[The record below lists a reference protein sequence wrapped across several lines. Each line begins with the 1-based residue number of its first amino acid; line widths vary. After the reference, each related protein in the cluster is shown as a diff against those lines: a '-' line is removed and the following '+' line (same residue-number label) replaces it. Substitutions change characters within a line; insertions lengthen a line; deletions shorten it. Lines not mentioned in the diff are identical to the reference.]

1 MTVSSTWGGRKR
13 ELDREADRV
22 AYLNNLKLYS
32 RLKPQHMQT
41 THHNFMAD
49 FSDSDRPRKKARL
62 SDLTAS
68 TESPPKDEF
77 NWSWPADLDPSTIK
91 PISPPPLA
99 RHNKGKEKQ
108 QEQHTITQASPF
120 QLTNIRDLPASANV
134 DTVTLSDILG
144 DPMIKE
150 QWQFNFLLDIDFIMS
165 HLDEDVRDT
174 VQTKI
179 IHGFHQP
186 NNLSRVSLEA
196 AAKKYP
202 NVETMHIW
210 LPAYGTHHS
219 KMMILIRHDDTAQVV
234 IHTANMI
241 SQDWTNLTQAVWR
254 SPLLPLSRA
263 EKETSE
269 APIGSGTRFKQELL
283 NYLQGY
289 KSKFRDPTRPLIDQL
304 KQYDFSSVKAALV
317 ASVPGKQQI
326 GMDITNS
333 KQSLWG
339 WPGLERVL
347 KDIPPTTPASRA
359 QINVQISSIG
369 TLYQK
374 WLNGFFD
381 VLRTTSDK
389 QPKHDSASV
398 LVIFPTADEIRRSLD
413 GYQSGSSIHMKL
425 DSDVQKKQLSY
436 MKPLLCTWAGDTNGD
451 RNGVQQ
457 AGRRRAAPH
466 IKTFIRFSD
475 KDCNKINWTLVTS
488 ANLSKQAWGE
498 MANKNREVSI
508 SSFEIGVLVC
518 PQWLAGEGEKACMV
532 PVFKKDNPDVTTIS
546 EAASKT
552 IGVRMPYDLPLAPYT
567 GNEVPWCAERPHDEP
582 DWKGIMWQT
591 YNPRM

>member
-1 MTVSSTWGGRKR
+1 
-13 ELDREADRV
+13 
-22 AYLNNLKLYS
+22 
-32 RLKPQHMQT
+32 
-41 THHNFMAD
+41 MAD
-49 FSDSDRPRKKARL
+49 FPDSDRPRKKARR
-62 SDLTAS
+62 SDSTAS
-68 TESPPKDEF
+68 TESSPKDDYSW
-77 NWSWPADLDPSTIK
+77 NWPADLAPPTIK
-91 PISPPPLA
+91 PISPPPLTRA
-99 RHNKGKEKQ
+99 NKGKEKQ
-108 QEQHTITQASPF
+108 QEKTTSTQPSPF
-120 QLTNIRDLPASANV
+120 QLTRIRDLPASANV

-179 IHGFHQP
+179 IHGFHKQNDP
-186 NNLSRVSLEA
+186 SRLNLEA
-196 AAKKYP
+196 TAKKYP

-210 LPAYGTHHS
+210 LPAFGTHHS
-219 KMMILIRHDDTAQVV
+219 KMMILIRHDDTAQVI

-254 SPLLPLSRA
+254 SPLLPLSSA
-263 EKETSE
+263 DDETSE
-269 APIGSGTRFKQELL
+269 APIGSGARFKQELL

-289 KSKFRDPTRPLIDQL
+289 KSKYRDPTRPLIDQL
-304 KQYDFSSVKAALV
+304 KRYDFSSIKAALV

-326 GMDITNS
+326 GTETASN

-347 KDIPPTTPASRA
+347 KEVLATKPASKA

-369 TLYQK
+369 TLYEK

-381 VLRTTSDK
+381 ILRTTTTGR
-389 QPKHDSASV
+389 QPRSEPASIQ
-398 LVIFPTADEIRRSLD
+398 VIFPTADEIRRSLD

-425 DSDVQKKQLSY
+425 DSDVQKKQLSS

-475 KDCNKINWTLVTS
+475 NDCNKIDWTLVTS

-498 MANKNREVSI
+498 MVNKNREVNI

-518 PQWLAGEGEKACMV
+518 PQWLAGEGEKASMV
-532 PVFKKDNPDVTTIS
+532 PVFKKDDPDMDTTLERVDRI
-546 EAASKT
+546 
-552 IGVRMPYDLPLAPYT
+552 IGVRMPYDLPLAPYAA
-567 GNEVPWCAERPHDEP
+567 NEVPWCAERSHNEP
-582 DWKGIMWQT
+582 DWKGVVWQT
-591 YNPRM
+591 YNPRV

>member
-1 MTVSSTWGGRKR
+1 
-13 ELDREADRV
+13 
-22 AYLNNLKLYS
+22 
-32 RLKPQHMQT
+32 
-41 THHNFMAD
+41 MAD
-49 FSDSDRPRKKARL
+49 FSESDRPRKKARL
-62 SDLTAS
+62 SESTAS
-68 TESPPKDEF
+68 TESPPKGEYSW
-77 NWSWPADLDPSTIK
+77 NWPADLAPSTIK

-99 RHNKGKEKQ
+99 RDKGKEKQ
-108 QEQHTITQASPF
+108 QEEPTSTQPSPF
-120 QLTNIRDLPASANV
+120 QLTRIRDLSASANV

-165 HLDEDVRDT
+165 HLDEDVRNT

-179 IHGFHQP
+179 IHGFHKQKDP
-186 NNLSRVSLEA
+186 SRLSLEA

-202 NVETMHIW
+202 NVETMYIW
-210 LPAYGTHHS
+210 LPAFGTHHS
-219 KMMILIRHDDTAQVV
+219 KMMVLIRHDDTAQVI

-254 SPLLPLSRA
+254 SPLLPLSGTDN
-263 EKETSE
+263 ETSE
-269 APIGSGTRFKQELL
+269 APIGSGARFKRELL

-289 KSKFRDPTRPLIDQL
+289 KSKFRDPTRPLVDQL
-304 KQYDFSSVKAALV
+304 KKYDFSSVKAALV

-326 GMDITNS
+326 GTITANS

-347 KDIPPTTPASRA
+347 EEVPATTPASRA
-359 QINVQISSIG
+359 RINVQISSIG
-369 TLYQK
+369 TLYEK

-381 VLRTTSDK
+381 VLRTTTK
-389 QPKHDSASV
+389 EQQPKSEAASV
-398 LVIFPTADEIRRSLD
+398 RVIFPTADEIRRSLD

-425 DSDVQKKQLSY
+425 DSDIQKKQLSY

-451 RNGVQQ
+451 RNEVQR
-457 AGRRRAAPH
+457 ADRRRAAPH

-475 KDCNKINWTLVTS
+475 NDCHKIDWTLVTS

-498 MANKNREVSI
+498 MANKNREVNI
-508 SSFEIGVLVC
+508 ASFEIGVLVC
-518 PQWLAGEGEKACMV
+518 PHWLAGEGEKASMV
-532 PVFKKDNPDVTTIS
+532 PVFKKDNPDVNTTS
-546 EAASKT
+546 EGFNKL
-552 IGVRMPYDLPLAPYT
+552 IGMRMPYDLPLAPYA

-582 DWKGIMWQT
+582 DWKGLKWQT
-591 YNPRM
+591 YNPRV

>member
-1 MTVSSTWGGRKR
+1 
-13 ELDREADRV
+13 
-22 AYLNNLKLYS
+22 
-32 RLKPQHMQT
+32 
-41 THHNFMAD
+41 MAD
-49 FSDSDRPRKKARL
+49 FSESGRPRKKARL
-62 SDLTAS
+62 SDSTAS
-68 TESPPKDEF
+68 TVSPPKDEYSW
-77 NWSWPADLDPSTIK
+77 NWPADLAPSTIK
-91 PISPPPLA
+91 PISPPPLT
-99 RHNKGKEKQ
+99 RNNKGKEKQ
-108 QEQHTITQASPF
+108 QERSTITQPSPF
-120 QLTNIRDLPASANV
+120 QLTRIRDLPASANV

-179 IHGFHQP
+179 IHGFHKQNDP
-186 NNLSRVSLEA
+186 SRLNLEA
-196 AAKKYP
+196 TAKKYP
-202 NVETMHIW
+202 NVETMYIW
-210 LPAYGTHHS
+210 LPAFGTHHS

-241 SQDWTNLTQAVWR
+241 SQDWSNLTQAVWR
-254 SPLLPLSRA
+254 SPLLPLSGTDN
-263 EKETSE
+263 ETSDI
-269 APIGSGTRFKQELL
+269 PIGSGARFKRELL

-304 KQYDFSSVKAALV
+304 KKYDFSSIKAALV

-326 GMDITNS
+326 GTDITNS
-333 KQSLWG
+333 QQSLWG

-347 KDIPPTTPASRA
+347 KEVPATTPASKA

-369 TLYQK
+369 TLYEK

-381 VLRTTSDK
+381 VLRTTTTGQ
-389 QPKHDSASV
+389 QPRSEAASV
-398 LVIFPTADEIRRSLD
+398 RVIFPTADEVRRSLD

-425 DSDVQKKQLSY
+425 DSDVQRKQLSY
-436 MKPLLCTWAGDTNGD
+436 MKPLLCTWAGDTNED

-475 KDCNKINWTLVTS
+475 NDCNRIDWTLVTS

-498 MANKNREVSI
+498 MANKNREVNI
-508 SSFEIGVLVC
+508 ASFEIGVLIC
-518 PQWLAGEGEKACMV
+518 PQWLAGEGEKASMV
-532 PVFKKDNPDVTTIS
+532 PVFKKDNPDVNIAS
-546 EAASKT
+546 EGFNKL
-552 IGVRMPYDLPLAPYT
+552 IGVRMPYDLPLAPYA

-582 DWKGIMWQT
+582 DWKGLMWQT
-591 YNPRM
+591 YNPRV

>member
-1 MTVSSTWGGRKR
+1 
-13 ELDREADRV
+13 
-22 AYLNNLKLYS
+22 
-32 RLKPQHMQT
+32 
-41 THHNFMAD
+41 MAD
-49 FSDSDRPRKKARL
+49 FPESDRPRKRARL
-62 SDLTAS
+62 SNSTAS
-68 TESPPKDEF
+68 SESPPKDEYSW
-77 NWSWPADLDPSTIK
+77 NWPADLAPSTSE

-99 RHNKGKEKQ
+99 RNNKGKEKQ
-108 QEQHTITQASPF
+108 QERSTTTQPSPF
-120 QLTNIRDLPASANV
+120 HLTRIRDLPASANV

-165 HLDEDVRDT
+165 NLDEDVRDT

-179 IHGFHQP
+179 IHGFHKQNDP
-186 NNLSRVSLEA
+186 SRLNLEA
-196 AAKKYP
+196 TAKKYP
-202 NVETMHIW
+202 NVETMYIW
-210 LPAYGTHHS
+210 LPAFGTHHS

-254 SPLLPLSRA
+254 SPLLPLTGTDN
-263 EKETSE
+263 ETSE
-269 APIGSGTRFKQELL
+269 APIGSGARFKRELL

-304 KQYDFSSVKAALV
+304 KKYDFSSVKAALV

-326 GMDITNS
+326 GTITANS

-347 KDIPPTTPASRA
+347 KEVSTTTPASRA

-369 TLYQK
+369 TLYEK

-381 VLRTTSDK
+381 VLRTTTTGQLPRSEA
-389 QPKHDSASV
+389 ASV
-398 LVIFPTADEIRRSLD
+398 RIIFPTANEIRRSLD

-436 MKPLLCTWAGDTNGD
+436 LMPLLCTWAGDTNGD

-475 KDCNKINWTLVTS
+475 NDCNKIDWTLVTS

-498 MANKNREVSI
+498 MANKNREVNI
-508 SSFEIGVLVC
+508 ASFEIGVLVC
-518 PQWLAGEGEKACMV
+518 PQWLAGEGEKASMV
-532 PVFKKDNPDVTTIS
+532 PAFKKDSPDVNTTS
-546 EAASKT
+546 EGFDRV
-552 IGVRMPYDLPLAPYT
+552 IGVRMPYDLPLAPYA
-567 GNEVPWCAERPHDEP
+567 GNEVPWCAERSHDEP
-582 DWKGIMWQT
+582 DWKGVMWQT

>member
-1 MTVSSTWGGRKR
+1 
-13 ELDREADRV
+13 
-22 AYLNNLKLYS
+22 
-32 RLKPQHMQT
+32 
-41 THHNFMAD
+41 MAD
-49 FSDSDRPRKKARL
+49 LPDSDRPRKKARL
-62 SDLTAS
+62 SDSTAS
-68 TESPPKDEF
+68 TESPPEDEYSW
-77 NWSWPADLDPSTIK
+77 NWPADLAPPTIK
-91 PISPPPLA
+91 PISPPLLT
-99 RHNKGKEKQ
+99 RNNKSKEKQ
-108 QEQHTITQASPF
+108 QEKPTTTQPSPF
-120 QLTNIRDLPASANV
+120 QLTRIRDLPASANV

-150 QWQFNFLLDIDFIMS
+150 QWQFNFFLDIDFIMS

-174 VQTKI
+174 VQTRI
-179 IHGFHQP
+179 IHGFHKP
-186 NNLSRVSLEA
+186 NDPSRLNLEA
-196 AAKKYP
+196 TAKKYP

-219 KMMILIRHDDTAQVV
+219 KMMILVRHDDTAQII

-241 SQDWTNLTQAVWR
+241 TQDWTNLTQAVWR
-254 SPLLPLSRA
+254 SPLLPFSGA
-263 EKETSE
+263 GDETSE
-269 APIGSGTRFKQELL
+269 APIGSGARFKRELL

-289 KSKFRDPTRPLIDQL
+289 KSKYKDPTRPLVDQL
-304 KQYDFSSVKAALV
+304 ERYDFSSIKAALV

-326 GMDITNS
+326 GTDTANS

-347 KDIPPTTPASRA
+347 KEVQATTPASRA

-369 TLYQK
+369 TLYEK

-381 VLRTTSDK
+381 VLRTTTTEK
-389 QPKHDSASV
+389 QPRSEPALV
-398 LVIFPTADEIRRSLD
+398 RVIFPTADEIRRSLD

-436 MKPLLCTWAGDTNGD
+436 MKPLLFTWAGDTNGD

-475 KDCNKINWTLVTS
+475 NDCSKIDWTLVTS

-498 MANKNREVSI
+498 MANKNREVNI
-508 SSFEIGVLVC
+508 SSFEIGVLVS
-518 PQWLAGEGEKACMV
+518 PQWLAGEGGKASMV
-532 PVFKKDNPDVTTIS
+532 PAFKKDDPDMDTALEGIDKV
-546 EAASKT
+546 
-552 IGVRMPYDLPLAPYT
+552 IGVKNPT
-567 GNEVPWCAERPHDEP
+567 GRVLCGKRTTRGCDDGIWSFAVTDEQCLMHR
-582 DWKGIMWQT
+582 G
-591 YNPRM
+591 

>member
-1 MTVSSTWGGRKR
+1 
-13 ELDREADRV
+13 
-22 AYLNNLKLYS
+22 
-32 RLKPQHMQT
+32 
-41 THHNFMAD
+41 
-49 FSDSDRPRKKARL
+49 
-62 SDLTAS
+62 
-68 TESPPKDEF
+68 
-77 NWSWPADLDPSTIK
+77 
-91 PISPPPLA
+91 
-99 RHNKGKEKQ
+99 
-108 QEQHTITQASPF
+108 
-120 QLTNIRDLPASANV
+120 
-134 DTVTLSDILG
+134 
-144 DPMIKE
+144 MIKE

-179 IHGFHQP
+179 IHGFHKP
-186 NNLSRVSLEA
+186 NDPSRIRVEA
-196 AAKKYP
+196 TAKKYP
-202 NVETMHIW
+202 NVETMYTW

-254 SPLLPLSRA
+254 SPLLPLSGA
-263 EKETSE
+263 DNETLE
-269 APIGSGTRFKQELL
+269 APIGSGARFKRELL

-289 KSKFRDPTRPLIDQL
+289 KSKFRDPTRPLVDQL
-304 KQYDFSSVKAALV
+304 KQYDFSSIKAALV
-317 ASVPGKQQI
+317 ASVPGKQQL
-326 GMDITNS
+326 GTGSTNS

-347 KDIPPTTPASRA
+347 KEVPTPVPASRA
-359 QINVQISSIG
+359 QVNVQISSIG
-369 TLYQK
+369 TLYEK

-381 VLRTTSDK
+381 VLGMTTTGQ
-389 QPKHDSASV
+389 QPKPAV
-398 LVIFPTADEIRRSLD
+398 RVIFPTADEIRRSLD

-425 DSDVQKKQLSY
+425 DSDIQKKQLIY
-436 MKPLLCTWAGDTNGD
+436 MKPLLCTWAGDTNED

-475 KDCNKINWTLVTS
+475 NDCSKIDWTLMTS

-498 MANKNREVSI
+498 LANKNQEVNI

-518 PQWLAGEGEKACMV
+518 PQWLAGEGETACMV
-532 PVFKKDNPDVTTIS
+532 PVFKKDKPDMDPTS
-546 EAASKT
+546 ERFDKL
-552 IGVRMPYDLPLAPYT
+552 IGVRMPYDLPLASYT
-567 GNEVPWCAERPHDEP
+567 GNEVPWCAERAHDEP
-582 DWKGIMWQT
+582 DWKGVMWQI

>member
-1 MTVSSTWGGRKR
+1 
-13 ELDREADRV
+13 
-22 AYLNNLKLYS
+22 
-32 RLKPQHMQT
+32 
-41 THHNFMAD
+41 
-49 FSDSDRPRKKARL
+49 
-62 SDLTAS
+62 
-68 TESPPKDEF
+68 SPPKDEYSW
-77 NWSWPADLDPSTIK
+77 NWPADLAPSTSE

-99 RHNKGKEKQ
+99 RNNKGKEKQ
-108 QEQHTITQASPF
+108 QERSTTTQPSPF
-120 QLTNIRDLPASANV
+120 HLTRIRDLPASANV

-165 HLDEDVRDT
+165 NLDEDVRDT

-179 IHGFHQP
+179 IHGFHKQNDP
-186 NNLSRVSLEA
+186 SRLNLEA
-196 AAKKYP
+196 TAKKYP
-202 NVETMHIW
+202 NVETMYIW
-210 LPAYGTHHS
+210 LPAFGTHHS

-254 SPLLPLSRA
+254 SPLLPLTGTDN
-263 EKETSE
+263 ETSE
-269 APIGSGTRFKQELL
+269 APIGSGARFKRELL

-304 KQYDFSSVKAALV
+304 KKYDFSSVKAALV

-326 GMDITNS
+326 GTITANS

-347 KDIPPTTPASRA
+347 KEVSTTTPASRA

-369 TLYQK
+369 TLYEK

-381 VLRTTSDK
+381 VLRTTTTGQLPRSEA
-389 QPKHDSASV
+389 ASV
-398 LVIFPTADEIRRSLD
+398 RIIFPTANEIRRSLD

-436 MKPLLCTWAGDTNGD
+436 LMPLLCTWAGDTNGD

-475 KDCNKINWTLVTS
+475 NDCNKIDWTLVTS

-498 MANKNREVSI
+498 MANKNREVNI
-508 SSFEIGVLVC
+508 ASFEIGVLVC
-518 PQWLAGEGEKACMV
+518 PQWLAGEGEKASMV
-532 PVFKKDNPDVTTIS
+532 PAFKKDSPDVNTTS
-546 EAASKT
+546 EGFDRV
-552 IGVRMPYDLPLAPYT
+552 IGVRMPYDLPLAPYA
-567 GNEVPWCAERPHDEP
+567 GNEVPWCAERSHDEP
-582 DWKGIMWQT
+582 DWKGVMWQT

>member
-1 MTVSSTWGGRKR
+1 
-13 ELDREADRV
+13 
-22 AYLNNLKLYS
+22 
-32 RLKPQHMQT
+32 
-41 THHNFMAD
+41 MAD
-49 FSDSDRPRKKARL
+49 FPESDRPRKKARL
-62 SDLTAS
+62 SDSTTS
-68 TESPPKDEF
+68 TESPPKDEYSW
-77 NWSWPADLDPSTIK
+77 NWPADLDPSTIK
-91 PISPPPLA
+91 PISPPPLT
-99 RHNKGKEKQ
+99 RNNKGKEKQ
-108 QEQHTITQASPF
+108 HEKSTTTQPSPF
-120 QLTNIRDLPASANV
+120 QLTRIRDLPASANV

-165 HLDEDVRDT
+165 HFDEDVRDT

-179 IHGFHQP
+179 IHGFHKQNDP
-186 NNLSRVSLEA
+186 SRLNLEA
-196 AAKKYP
+196 TAEKYP

-210 LPAYGTHHS
+210 LPAFGTHHS
-219 KMMILIRHDDTAQVV
+219 KMMILMRHDDTVQVI

-254 SPLLPLSRA
+254 SPLLPLSGA
-263 EKETSE
+263 DNETSE
-269 APIGSGTRFKQELL
+269 APIGSGARFKQELI

-289 KSKFRDPTRPLIDQL
+289 KSKFRDPTRPLVDQL
-304 KQYDFSSVKAALV
+304 KEYDFSSVEAALV

-326 GMDITNS
+326 GTITANS

-347 KDIPPTTPASRA
+347 KEVPATTTTSRA

-369 TLYQK
+369 TLYEK

-381 VLRTTSDK
+381 VLRTATNGQ
-389 QPKHDSASV
+389 QPKSEAASV
-398 LVIFPTADEIRRSLD
+398 RVIFPTADEIRRSLD

-475 KDCNKINWTLVTS
+475 NDCNKIDWTLVTS

-498 MANKNREVSI
+498 MANKNREVNI
-508 SSFEIGVLVC
+508 ASFEIGVLVC
-518 PQWLAGEGEKACMV
+518 PQWLAGEGERASMV
-532 PVFKKDNPDVTTIS
+532 PVFKKDNPDLNTTS
-546 EAASKT
+546 EGFDKL
-552 IGVRMPYDLPLAPYT
+552 IGVRMPYDLPLAPYA

-582 DWKGIMWQT
+582 DWKGLMWQM
-591 YNPRM
+591 YNPRV

>member
-1 MTVSSTWGGRKR
+1 
-13 ELDREADRV
+13 
-22 AYLNNLKLYS
+22 
-32 RLKPQHMQT
+32 
-41 THHNFMAD
+41 MAD
-49 FSDSDRPRKKARL
+49 FPDSDRPRKKARL
-62 SDLTAS
+62 SDSTAS
-68 TESPPKDEF
+68 TESPPTDEYS
-77 NWSWPADLDPSTIK
+77 WDWPADMAPSTIK
-91 PISPPPLA
+91 PISPPPLT
-99 RHNKGKEKQ
+99 RSNNGKEKQ
-108 QEQHTITQASPF
+108 QQRPTKTQPSPF
-120 QLTNIRDLPASANV
+120 QLTKIRDLPASANV

-179 IHGFHQP
+179 IHGFHDK
-186 NNLSRVSLEA
+186 NSLSRINLEA
-196 AAKKYP
+196 TAKKYS
-202 NVETMHIW
+202 NVETMHVW

-219 KMMILIRHDDTAQVV
+219 KIIILIRHDDTAQVV

-254 SPLLPLSRA
+254 SPLLPLSSA
-263 EKETSE
+263 DDETLE
-269 APIGSGTRFKQELL
+269 APIGSGVRFKRELL

-304 KQYDFSSVKAALV
+304 KKYDFSSVKAALV
-317 ASVPGKQQI
+317 ASVPGKQQV
-326 GMDITNS
+326 GTNTTNS

-347 KDIPPTTPASRA
+347 KELPATTPASKAR
-359 QINVQISSIG
+359 INVQISSIG
-369 TLYQK
+369 TLYEK
-374 WLNGFFD
+374 WLDGFFN
-381 VLRTTSDK
+381 VLRTTVAGQ
-389 QPKHDSASV
+389 QPKPEPASIR
-398 LVIFPTADEIRRSLD
+398 VIFPTADEIRRSLD

-425 DSDVQKKQLSY
+425 NSDVQKKQLVY

-466 IKTFIRFSD
+466 IKTFIRFSNNDCD
-475 KDCNKINWTLVTS
+475 KIDWTLVTS

-498 MANKNREVSI
+498 MANKNSEVNI

-518 PQWLAGEGEKACMV
+518 PQWLAGEGEKARMV
-532 PVFKKDNPDVTTIS
+532 PVFKKDDPDMDTTS
-546 EAASKT
+546 EEFDKL
-552 IGVRMPYDLPLAPYT
+552 IGIRMPYDLPLAPYA
-567 GNEVPWCAERPHDEP
+567 GNEVPWCAERSHDEP
-582 DWKGIMWQT
+582 DWKGVMWQT
-591 YNPRM
+591 YNPRV